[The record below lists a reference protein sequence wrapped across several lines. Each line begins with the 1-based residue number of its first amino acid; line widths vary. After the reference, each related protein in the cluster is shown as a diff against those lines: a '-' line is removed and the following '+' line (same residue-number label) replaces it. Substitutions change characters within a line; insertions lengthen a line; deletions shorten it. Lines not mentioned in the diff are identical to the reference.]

1 MSLSR
6 CKTQLLPQPMRAAKE
21 SWSMKEWRR
30 SVTKKDFQMFR
41 TEIWGQDSHYIPGQT

>member
-1 MSLSR
+1 
-6 CKTQLLPQPMRAAKE
+6 MRVAKE

-41 TEIWGQDSHYIPGQT
+41 TEIWGQDSHHIPGQT